1 MLDSTDQRTGP
12 ATLRQHRAAV
22 QSSASLQQLLQG
34 MGRISI
40 LELIDRHRRTILEPV
55 AVATYDSDDVADGS
69 IRLAVFNKLAY
80 SEQTIAHVTFFR
92 TCY

>member
-12 ATLRQHRAAV
+12 ATLRQHPAAV
-22 QSSASLQQLLQG
+22 QSSASLQLFQR
-34 MGRISI
+34 MVGRMSI

-55 AVATYDSDDVADGS
+55 AVATYDSDDVADRS

-80 SEQTIAHVTFFR
+80 LEQTIAHVVFFR